1 MAIVRELKTVDSKG
15 RIFIP
20 KPVLQEVGISPG
32 DKVYF
37 ETTKTGGVVVR
48 KHEPKKVTD
57 DGGIQ

>member
-1 MAIVRELKTVDSKG
+1 MAIVRELKTVDYKG

-20 KPVLQEVGISPG
+20 KAVLDDVGIKPG

-57 DGGIQ
+57 NGGI